1 MATRKA
7 LLVTDIVDSTLLA
20 QRLDPDALSALWQA
34 HDQAARELL
43 GHWNGQEIDS
53 SDGFLLMFDDASDA
67 LDYASAY
74 HRALRTLPI
83 ALGARAGVHFGEVLL
98 RTNEPADVRRGAK
111 PVAVEGIAKPLAARV
126 ASLAQ
131 AGQTLVTADARA
143 ALTRRHAELRDRAW
157 WRLKGVAEPV
167 HLFEAVLADAAP
179 VDLIDVE
186 KAWRVVRRDG
196 LWVPLRE
203 QPHNLA
209 RDRNAFVGRSAAL
222 DAVWQAFESGSRC
235 VSLLGLGGVGKTR
248 LAQRFGWA
256 RLGDF
261 AGGVW
266 FCDLAAT
273 RSPEDVCQ
281 AVADVLNVPLGRA
294 DAATRIAS
302 VLASRGRCLLILDN
316 FEQVVGAAG
325 ATLGLWLDRAEDA
338 RFLVTSRDRL
348 GIGGERG
355 IVLQPLDRADAVA
368 LFEERAVAARGEPLR
383 TDTDLA
389 AVGPLVE
396 LLEGLPLAI
405 ELAAARATAM
415 SVSEMLQRMTDRF
428 ALLVSSRSQRK
439 GHSTLRA
446 AFDWSW
452 GLLSADEKAALAQLS
467 VFEGSFSLP
476 AAESVV
482 RTSPAP
488 ALSVIDLVQR
498 LVEQS
503 LVRRGGDGRLDL
515 LLSARDYAAEQLRA
529 PGRLPGAE
537 VGLAEATLDR
547 HCRHFAR
554 LFAAEGVEFW
564 SGRVGWTDWVARLRP
579 DLGNG
584 SAALRRALLRD
595 DADSVLALGATLV
608 RALPRSAQRERQFA
622 AEQIERIALT
632 GGRDELR
639 LPALLAIVA
648 QWMPTRSERARSASL
663 VAVAAARAAAAHE
676 DRSFWLFAALSQ
688 LVALA
693 GVAGDRRTAAA
704 ALAEARALAEPGWP
718 AQRML
723 LLADAEAALD
733 VAQDP
738 AITLRLARARYEIAR
753 RAGASEPV
761 GLLNLAVAELVAGDA
776 LAARDRL
783 VALLQSAGAA
793 SGTQVGAFASLSLV
807 AALIELGELGQAAR
821 IGADAWAQATVFDLH
836 GALADH
842 LALSAALR
850 GHLAEAALLV
860 GYAGAAYVA
869 LADVRQGAEA
879 MAHERTLEALAAMEE
894 RDRLMAQGARL
905 SNRDAGSL
913 AAASAGTAG
922 VAGTAPAA

>member
-1 MATRKA
+1 MTTRKA

-43 GHWNGQEIDS
+43 GRWNGQEIDS

-143 ALTRRHAELRDRAW
+143 VLTRRHAELRDRAW

-209 RDRNAFVGRSAAL
+209 RDRDAFVGRSAAL

-368 LFEERAVAARGEPLR
+368 LFEERAVAARASR
-383 TDTDLA
+383 C
-389 AVGPLVE
+389 GPT
-396 LLEGLPLAI
+396 PTW
-405 ELAAARATAM
+405 R
-415 SVSEMLQRMTDRF
+415 
-428 ALLVSSRSQRK
+428 
-439 GHSTLRA
+439 
-446 AFDWSW
+446 
-452 GLLSADEKAALAQLS
+452 
-467 VFEGSFSLP
+467 
-476 AAESVV
+476 
-482 RTSPAP
+482 
-488 ALSVIDLVQR
+488 
-498 LVEQS
+498 
-503 LVRRGGDGRLDL
+503 
-515 LLSARDYAAEQLRA
+515 
-529 PGRLPGAE
+529 
-537 VGLAEATLDR
+537 
-547 HCRHFAR
+547 
-554 LFAAEGVEFW
+554 
-564 SGRVGWTDWVARLRP
+564 
-579 DLGNG
+579 
-584 SAALRRALLRD
+584 
-595 DADSVLALGATLV
+595 
-608 RALPRSAQRERQFA
+608 RSAPWWSSWKDCRWRSSWP
-622 AEQIERIALT
+622 R
-632 GGRDELR
+632 
-639 LPALLAIVA
+639 PAR
-648 QWMPTRSERARSASL
+648 PRCRCPRCCN
-663 VAVAAARAAAAHE
+663 
-676 DRSFWLFAALSQ
+676 
-688 LVALA
+688 
-693 GVAGDRRTAAA
+693 G
-704 ALAEARALAEPGWP
+704 
-718 AQRML
+718 
-723 LLADAEAALD
+723 
-733 VAQDP
+733 
-738 AITLRLARARYEIAR
+738 
-753 RAGASEPV
+753 
-761 GLLNLAVAELVAGDA
+761 
-776 LAARDRL
+776 
-783 VALLQSAGAA
+783 
-793 SGTQVGAFASLSLV
+793 
-807 AALIELGELGQAAR
+807 
-821 IGADAWAQATVFDLH
+821 
-836 GALADH
+836 
-842 LALSAALR
+842 
-850 GHLAEAALLV
+850 
-860 GYAGAAYVA
+860 
-869 LADVRQGAEA
+869 
-879 MAHERTLEALAAMEE
+879 
-894 RDRLMAQGARL
+894 
-905 SNRDAGSL
+905 
-913 AAASAGTAG
+913 
-922 VAGTAPAA
+922 